1 MNDNA
6 NANESKGGHRV
17 GGTSRRRWLKR
28 GAFGVLAAGLA
39 GGLGFKAFAHRSG
52 FGRGPLDPAELD
64 ARLER
69 MLKHLYVEIDATEA
83 QKERL
88 APIVKK
94 AAQDLLPVRDQMRS
108 ARREAL
114 ALLGGET
121 IDRAAI
127 ERLRAAQMDLAEA
140 ASKRLAQALADVA
153 EVLTPGQR
161 TLLAERIA
169 HRRRRWH

>member
-39 GGLGFKAFAHRSG
+39 GGLGFKAFAHRGG

-127 ERLRAAQMDLAEA
+127 ERLRAAQMQLAEA
-140 ASKRLAQALADVA
+140 GSKRLAEALADVA